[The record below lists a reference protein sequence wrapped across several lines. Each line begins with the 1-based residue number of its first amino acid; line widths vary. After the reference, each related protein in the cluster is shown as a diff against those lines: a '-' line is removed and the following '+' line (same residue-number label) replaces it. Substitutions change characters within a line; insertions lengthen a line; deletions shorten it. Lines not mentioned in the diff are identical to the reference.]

1 MDDPSKMKL
10 FSSVGGIRTQDFQKK
25 KKSVADR
32 VDTDF
37 GIVGQFSR
45 RNENFEKV

>member
-10 FSSVGGIRTQDFQKK
+10 FFFGGRDSNPGFSEG
-25 KKSVADR
+25 KKSVGDR

-37 GIVGQFSR
+37 GIVGQFS
-45 RNENFEKV
+45 